1 MVVSCV
7 LVAVMVTDPG
17 AAGAV
22 KSPLVLIVP
31 ALADQVTVELK
42 APVPWTV
49 APHCEVAFSPM
60 VEGVHVA
67 ATEVIVGGGGG
78 SCTVTEAFP
87 DFVVSCTLVAVMV
100 TAPAVAGAVKSP
112 VELMEPAATD
122 HVTAELKF
130 PIP

>member
-1 MVVSCV
+1 
-7 LVAVMVTDPG
+7 
-17 AAGAV
+17 
-22 KSPLVLIVP
+22 
-31 ALADQVTVELK
+31 
-42 APVPWTV
+42 
-49 APHCEVAFSPM
+49 M

-78 SCTVTEAFP
+78 GCTVTEAFP

-112 VELMEPAATD
+112 VELIEPAATD